1 MADNLKK
8 RIITSVFLLLLFFLM
23 IFFKFILII
32 SLMIIITICWIEF
45 STLISRIIS
54 NKNFKNK
61 LLKFLCKLICFL
73 YLFLLAFL
81 LTSTKTSNSEL
92 DVFIV
97 YSIAVSIMSDIGG
110 LFFGKTFKGRKLT
123 KISPQKTI
131 SGSIGSFVF
140 SLCLIPFFINYLN
153 SQSLLSIFLI
163 TLIISLSSQLGD
175 LFISFLKRCANV
187 KDTSD
192 LLPGHGGVLDR
203 LDGIIFAIPVGYL
216 LLSYS

>member
-1 MADNLKK
+1 
-8 RIITSVFLLLLFFLM
+8 
-23 IFFKFILII
+23 
-32 SLMIIITICWIEF
+32 MIIITICWIEF

-73 YLFLLAFL
+73 YLLSLAFL
-81 LTSTKTSNSEL
+81 LISTKTNNSEL

-97 YSIAVSIMSDIGG
+97 YSIVVSIMSDIGG
-110 LFFGKTFKGRKLT
+110 LIFGKIFKGRKLT
-123 KISPQKTI
+123 KISPQKTV

-140 SLCLIPFFINYLN
+140 SLCLVPFFFNYLN

-175 LFISFLKRCANV
+175 LFISFLKRSANV

-203 LDGIIFAIPVGYL
+203 LDGIIYAIPVGYL